1 MPRLDMP
8 SGPSNVPSD
17 EPNVEWSSV
26 EAEVPSERT
35 ERKGQGIREKVAQ
48 RLEMMELVDPSLMRA
63 ARTHKAI
70 EALAQECLGI
80 EAESRLDSSF
90 VVQEICQF
98 WSHSWHGSAWKKL
111 LLVLAMENG
120 LAATVCGTLAGLI
133 AMVLYINGLLP
144 GGARPAILGGD
155 HGTSLSL
162 WSTAAASL
170 TALLTLCFWR
180 PPRSVFLDALCVDR
194 QTPRRKAE
202 CIVSLGAFV
211 KRSRTLLVL
220 WDHTFCQRLW
230 CIFEIGAFL
239 KSHEENTAARM
250 LVRPT
255 YLGPCVFSLALGML
269 LTMGIMHFIRWNNLL
284 LAVMIFAG
292 WGYFG
297 FSLAVHAFR
306 HYFESVRVTQR
317 CMANFRIEDALCYCC
332 QKAHRRPDGTKIICD
347 REIVCDCIKRW
358 YGSAAE
364 FEERVQSTISSALTS
379 QLGRHAFP
387 YLWVLGSTTPMLWG
401 EMDLFAAHYQANWQ
415 PRRLYSTVIVFG
427 WWLGGFPM
435 IMCLALFVSER
446 CCKPAGSKMWDALQ
460 TMAVTL
466 IVFPAYLAL
475 FVYQIC
481 CQRAWSEPMPGAIL
495 WALTTSPAAV
505 LLWHPYACL
514 RIFGMRDK
522 KPPGVKHSLDQ

>member
-1 MPRLDMP
+1 MPRLD
-8 SGPSNVPSD
+8 GPSEMPSD
-17 EPNVEWSSV
+17 EPDAESEWSSV
-26 EAEVPSERT
+26 EAEVPRERSERQ
-35 ERKGQGIREKVAQ
+35 GQGLREKVAQ
-48 RLEMMELVDPSLMRA
+48 RLQMMELSDPTLMRA
-63 ARTHKAI
+63 VRAHTAI
-70 EALAQECLGI
+70 RALAHECHGLQS
-80 EAESRLDSSF
+80 ESRLGRSF

-120 LAATVCGTLAGLI
+120 LAAIVCGTLAGFL
-133 AMVLYINGLLP
+133 AMVLFINGLLP
-144 GGARPAILGGD
+144 GGARPAIVGGD

-180 PPRSVFLDALCVDR
+180 PPRSVFLDALCVDK

-202 CIVSLGAFV
+202 CIVSLGAFL

-220 WDHTFCQRLW
+220 WDHTYCRRLW
-230 CIFEIGAFL
+230 CLFEIAAFL
-239 KSHEENTAARM
+239 KSHEESTAARM

-255 YLGPCVFSLALGML
+255 YLGPCAFSLALGML
-269 LTMGIMHFIRWNNLL
+269 LTMGIMHLINWNNLL

-292 WGYFG
+292 WGFFG
-297 FSLAVHAFR
+297 FTMAVHAFR

-317 CMANFRIEDALCYCC
+317 CMASFRIEDALCYCC
-332 QKAHRRPDGTKIICD
+332 QTAHKRPDGTKIICD

-358 YGSAAE
+358 YGSAEE
-364 FEERVQSTISSALTS
+364 FEARVQSTISSALTS

-401 EMDLFAAHYQANWQ
+401 EMDLFASHYQANWQ
-415 PRRLYSTVIVFG
+415 LYHRLYSTVIVFG
-427 WWLGGFPM
+427 WWLGAFPM

-446 CCKPAGSKMWDALQ
+446 CCQPAGSKMWEALQ
-460 TMAVTL
+460 TLTVTL

-481 CQRAWSEPMPGAIL
+481 CEYAWSDPMPGAIT
-495 WALTTSPAAV
+495 WALTTSAAAL
-505 LLWHPYACL
+505 LLWHPFVF
-514 RIFGMRDK
+514 RTIFRMRGK
-522 KPPGVKHSLDQ
+522 KAQAVKHSLAL